1 MTMDYVLNVILHKK
15 KGVKV
20 MKEYQMPEIEVLNLK
35 VVDIITN
42 DDENATSWG

>member
-1 MTMDYVLNVILHKK
+1 
-15 KGVKV
+15 